1 MTYLNR
7 LSGQKETAKA
17 LLLGT
22 VKEQNLYPYVFVDA
36 AIEIEDFRMS
46 EEEKIQ
52 LDKQIETEFGIK
64 KVVGWFLSSKEKPVI
79 YNQEVLD
86 IYKQL
91 FQEENQVLLVADS
104 LEDELTA
111 FFMEEEIL
119 TEQPG
124 YFIYYE
130 KNVPMQKRLIQTST
144 EKTEKMEENVED
156 HAIQRFRKLVKQKKT
171 EKEAEEEQ
179 KQGWMT
185 YIAGGFLVMTVLALG
200 VTIVYNY
207 DRMKQ
212 VEQSLAILSD
222 HVDSQREYVTD
233 QADSAEAVISHMKN
247 VTEDTVEDTENLTV
261 EEEIVTE
268 NSVQTVAETEKNIET
283 EQNSETETEEKH
295 QPEDASA
302 NGSKSGKS
310 VLYDKGW

>member
-1 MTYLNR
+1 MSETKKEWKLPKNTRQVGDGSGDKKLYVEDYVVTYLNR

-79 YNQEVLD
+79 YNQEILD

-144 EKTEKMEENVED
+144 DREDGRKCGGSCNSTFSETCEAKEDGKRGRRRTETRLD
-156 HAIQRFRKLVKQKKT
+156 DLHSRRIS
-171 EKEAEEEQ
+171 
-179 KQGWMT
+179 G
-185 YIAGGFLVMTVLALG
+185 
-200 VTIVYNY
+200 Y
-207 DRMKQ
+207 DR
-212 VEQSLAILSD
+212 VGAWRDDRL
-222 HVDSQREYVTD
+222 
-233 QADSAEAVISHMKN
+233 
-247 VTEDTVEDTENLTV
+247 
-261 EEEIVTE
+261 
-268 NSVQTVAETEKNIET
+268 
-283 EQNSETETEEKH
+283 
-295 QPEDASA
+295 
-302 NGSKSGKS
+302 
-310 VLYDKGW
+310 

>member
-1 MTYLNR
+1 MQKKNVTLNPKRSECRYVRDKKEWKLPKNTRQVGDGSGDKKLYVEDYVATYLNR

-79 YNQEVLD
+79 YNQEILD

-111 FFMEEEIL
+111 FFYGGRNTDRTTRIL
-119 TEQPG
+119 
-124 YFIYYE
+124 
-130 KNVPMQKRLIQTST
+130 
-144 EKTEKMEENVED
+144 
-156 HAIQRFRKLVKQKKT
+156 
-171 EKEAEEEQ
+171 
-179 KQGWMT
+179 
-185 YIAGGFLVMTVLALG
+185 YIL
-200 VTIVYNY
+200 
-207 DRMKQ
+207 
-212 VEQSLAILSD
+212 
-222 HVDSQREYVTD
+222 
-233 QADSAEAVISHMKN
+233 
-247 VTEDTVEDTENLTV
+247 
-261 EEEIVTE
+261 
-268 NSVQTVAETEKNIET
+268 
-283 EQNSETETEEKH
+283 
-295 QPEDASA
+295 
-302 NGSKSGKS
+302 
-310 VLYDKGW
+310 

>member
-1 MTYLNR
+1 
-7 LSGQKETAKA
+7 
-17 LLLGT
+17 
-22 VKEQNLYPYVFVDA
+22 
-36 AIEIEDFRMS
+36 
-46 EEEKIQ
+46 
-52 LDKQIETEFGIK
+52 
-64 KVVGWFLSSKEKPVI
+64 
-79 YNQEVLD
+79 
-86 IYKQL
+86 
-91 FQEENQVLLVADS
+91 
-104 LEDELTA
+104 
-111 FFMEEEIL
+111 MEEEIL

-130 KNVPMQKRLIQTST
+130 KNVPMQKRLIQTGA

-156 HAIQRFRKLVKQKKT
+156 HAIRCFRKLVKQKKT

-247 VTEDTVEDTENLTV
+247 AAEDTAEVVEVED
-261 EEEIVTE
+261 
-268 NSVQTVAETEKNIET
+268 IET
-283 EQNSETETEEKH
+283 AE
-295 QPEDASA
+295 
-302 NGSKSGKS
+302 
-310 VLYDKGW
+310 

>member
-1 MTYLNR
+1 MSETKKEWKLPKNTRQVGDGSGDKKLYVEDYVVTYLNR

-79 YNQEVLD
+79 YNQEILD

-124 YFIYYE
+124 YFI
-130 KNVPMQKRLIQTST
+130 
-144 EKTEKMEENVED
+144 
-156 HAIQRFRKLVKQKKT
+156 
-171 EKEAEEEQ
+171 
-179 KQGWMT
+179 
-185 YIAGGFLVMTVLALG
+185 
-200 VTIVYNY
+200 
-207 DRMKQ
+207 
-212 VEQSLAILSD
+212 
-222 HVDSQREYVTD
+222 
-233 QADSAEAVISHMKN
+233 
-247 VTEDTVEDTENLTV
+247 
-261 EEEIVTE
+261 
-268 NSVQTVAETEKNIET
+268 
-283 EQNSETETEEKH
+283 
-295 QPEDASA
+295 
-302 NGSKSGKS
+302 
-310 VLYDKGW
+310 

>member
-1 MTYLNR
+1 MSETKKEWKLPKNTRQVGDGSGDKKLYVEDYVVTYLNR

-79 YNQEVLD
+79 YNQEILD

-207 DRMKQ
+207 DRMTQ
-212 VEQSLAILSD
+212 V
-222 HVDSQREYVTD
+222 
-233 QADSAEAVISHMKN
+233 
-247 VTEDTVEDTENLTV
+247 
-261 EEEIVTE
+261 
-268 NSVQTVAETEKNIET
+268 
-283 EQNSETETEEKH
+283 
-295 QPEDASA
+295 
-302 NGSKSGKS
+302 
-310 VLYDKGW
+310 